1 MKLKISTAILVQS
14 TFSKTIDTIVQ
25 KLNMQWDLSNN
36 CGPRPSWLK
45 LDAPEISSGLYSD
58 SHFCDIIDDQLYIPG
73 YSCSGSCPDGVQRA
87 QISCDCHSEMG
98 PLQFI
103 KQCEWTYQD
112 SPCASHSENF
122 YDNFDWECNPLLED
136 CAEGQ
141 YDQESEN
148 GQSDYLEPAYMELE
162 NRAEKLLLDMHTN
175 FIAKT
180 TVASETE
187 RITEQEKP
195 EIWLKNKQ
203 GMNNW
208 SVERLLTWA
217 NRKKMT
223 RHVSS
228 GVQKVVDKILELYGP
243 KNEVV
248 EIPEVSEIARM
259 RINEADE
266 MQRVS
271 NYYLMHQK
279 EENDNLEIIL
289 KLQNKFIV

>member
-1 MKLKISTAILVQS
+1 
-14 TFSKTIDTIVQ
+14 
-25 KLNMQWDLSNN
+25 
-36 CGPRPSWLK
+36 
-45 LDAPEISSGLYSD
+45 
-58 SHFCDIIDDQLYIPG
+58 
-73 YSCSGSCPDGVQRA
+73 
-87 QISCDCHSEMG
+87 
-98 PLQFI
+98 
-103 KQCEWTYQD
+103 
-112 SPCASHSENF
+112 
-122 YDNFDWECNPLLED
+122 
-136 CAEGQ
+136 
-141 YDQESEN
+141 
-148 GQSDYLEPAYMELE
+148 
-162 NRAEKLLLDMHTN
+162 MHTN

-289 KLQNKFIV
+289 KLQNKVFFVLFF